1 VSSLETLDRTRV
13 FPVIGLEVH
22 AQLQTRSKLFCSC
35 PVTVVAP
42 ANSATCPVCLGFP
55 GTLPVTN
62 RHAVTLAVKLAAAV
76 GGEIHPDSRFARKNY
91 FYPDL
96 PKGYQ
101 ISQYDRPISTGGSIE
116 IDTPAGTKSI
126 RLVRIH
132 MEEDAGKLL
141 HDTPYDDVPP
151 TVSLVDWNR
160 CGVALVE
167 IVSEPDLRSSEE
179 ASAYLTELRR
189 LLRYTGVSDA
199 DMEKGNMRCDANVSV
214 RASADAELGTRV
226 EIKNLNSI
234 RYVARAIEHE
244 IERQAEAF
252 LRGERIVMETRLW
265 DVAAGRTVSMRGK
278 EEAHDYRYFPEPD
291 LGALIVDEAWI
302 AEAKSELPEL
312 PRARQSRFVSQ
323 YGLSRPDAE
332 TLTSARELADYFEK
346 VAQQVPSKLAAN
358 WITGEVLRW
367 MKERKHSPEQALS
380 FSVTPDRL
388 TVLLSL
394 LDEGAI
400 PVAAAKEELARM
412 AALKWVSSEA
422 TASIEALA
430 GVSAEGKLGSLEAK
444 ASFSP
449 EAIVERSGKIT
460 DSKMLEQLAA
470 EIVATNPS
478 QTALYR
484 SGKTQTFGWFV
495 GQVMKK
501 TSGRADP
508 NAVREALERALG

>member
-1 VSSLETLDRTRV
+1 VSSIETVDRTRV

-62 RHAVTLAVKLAAAV
+62 RHAVTLALKLAAAV
-76 GGEIHPDSRFARKNY
+76 GGEIHRDSRFARKNY

-116 IDTPAGTKSI
+116 IDTPAGTKAI
-126 RLVRIH
+126 RLVRLH

-167 IVSEPDLRSSEE
+167 IVSEPDLRSPEE

-189 LLRYTGVSDA
+189 LLRYTDVSDA
-199 DMEKGNMRCDANVSV
+199 DMEKGNLRCDANVSV
-214 RASADAELGTRV
+214 RASAGADFGTRV

-244 IERQAEAF
+244 IERQAEA
-252 LRGERIVMETRLW
+252 LQRGERIVMETRLW
-265 DVAAGRTVSMRGK
+265 DVAAGRTVSMRAK

-291 LGALIVDEAWI
+291 LGALVVDEAWI
-302 AEAKSELPEL
+302 AEAASELPEL
-312 PRARQSRFVSQ
+312 PRARQQRFVSQ
-323 YGLSRPDAE
+323 YGLTPSDAS
-332 TLTSARELADYFEK
+332 TLTSARELADYFEEL
-346 VAQQVPSKLAAN
+346 AALAPGRLAAN
-358 WITGEVLRW
+358 WVTGEVLRW
-367 MKERKHSPEQALS
+367 MKERRISQEEALS
-380 FSVTPDRL
+380 FPVAPARL
-388 TVLLSL
+388 AGLLSL
-394 LDEGAI
+394 LEKKEISNASAKEVFAAMLDSPAEARALVAEKGLGKLDDAGALETL
-400 PVAAAKEELARM
+400 VAA
-412 AALKWVSSEA
+412 
-422 TASIEALA
+422 
-430 GVSAEGKLGSLEAK
+430 
-444 ASFSP
+444 
-449 EAIVERSGKIT
+449 
-460 DSKMLEQLAA
+460 
-470 EIVATNPS
+470 IVAENAS
-478 QTALYR
+478 QAALYR

-495 GQVMKK
+495 GLVMKK
-501 TSGRADP
+501 TGGRADP
-508 NAVREALERALG
+508 AAVREALTRALGA